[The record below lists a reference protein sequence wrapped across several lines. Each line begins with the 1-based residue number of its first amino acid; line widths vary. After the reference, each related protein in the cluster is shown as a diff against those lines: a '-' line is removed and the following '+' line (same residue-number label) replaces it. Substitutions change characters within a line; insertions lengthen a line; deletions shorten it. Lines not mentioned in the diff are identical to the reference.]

1 MEYGTR
7 QKLDKVTNK
16 MSVSEGLWQASQ
28 TTAIACFKHP
38 FVRGIATGTLSD
50 DRFAY
55 YLGQD
60 AFFLEAFARAYSIAA
75 AKAPDW
81 EGFEIFHD
89 LATGVLEELRLHRG
103 YARDWGIEIETVE
116 PGTVTRRYTD
126 FLTAIAWQREV
137 GVTAAA
143 MAPCM
148 RLYGFLGREMARDG
162 IPKHAYTNWIET
174 YSSAE
179 FEPLIERLESLIDRY
194 AEDSPMVR
202 STYRY
207 AMECELAFFEAAW
220 QV

>member
-1 MEYGTR
+1 MR
-7 QKLDKVTNK
+7 SL
-16 MSVSEGLWQASQ
+16 SEALWQACE
-28 TTAIACFKHP
+28 TTAIACLQHP
-38 FVRGIATGTLSD
+38 FVRGIATGTLPS

-55 YLGQD
+55 YVGQD

-89 LATGVLEELRLHRG
+89 LATGVLTELRLHRG
-103 YARDWGIEIETVE
+103 YARDWGIDIDTVE

-148 RLYGFLGREMARDG
+148 RLYGFLGGELAGDG
-162 IPKHAYTNWIET
+162 IPQHQYADWIET
-174 YSSAE
+174 YSSGE
-179 FEPLIERLESLIDRY
+179 FQPLVERLESLIDRY
-194 AEDSPMVR
+194 AEDSSVVR
-202 STYRY
+202 SAYGY

-220 QV
+220 QVFKS

>member
-1 MEYGTR
+1 MR
-7 QKLDKVTNK
+7 SL
-16 MSVSEGLWQASQ
+16 SEALWQACE
-28 TTAIACFKHP
+28 TTAIACLQHP
-38 FVRGIATGTLSD
+38 FVRGIATGTLPS

-55 YLGQD
+55 YVGQD

-81 EGFEIFHD
+81 EGFEIFHN
-89 LATGVLEELRLHRG
+89 LATGVLAELRLHRG
-103 YARDWGIEIETVE
+103 YARDWGIDIDTVE

-148 RLYGFLGREMARDG
+148 RLYGFLGKELASNG
-162 IPKHAYTNWIET
+162 IPQHRYADWIKT
-174 YSSAE
+174 YSSGE
-179 FEPLIERLESLIDRY
+179 FQPLVERLESLIDRY
-194 AEDSPMVR
+194 AEDSSVVR
-202 STYRY
+202 SAYGY

-220 QV
+220 QVFKS